1 MDLLLHMLNVALLD
15 LEGPQNGKDRPFQ
28 AVQPFVDR
36 FVAHA
41 AATTIAEV
49 AGNVVTVGV

>member
-1 MDLLLHMLNVALLD
+1 VALLD
-15 LEGPQNGKDRPFQ
+15 LEGPHNGKDRPFQ
-28 AVQPFVDR
+28 AVQPFVAR